1 VKADVG
7 VALLI
12 VAIVLLMII
21 PIPDFLLD
29 FFQLLNLSI
38 SLVILFSTMYITH
51 ILELASF
58 PTLLLIVTIFRLALN
73 VASTRA
79 ILLQGPKFEGKVI
92 KTFGEFVVGGNYVVG
107 IIVFLILVIIQFIV
121 ITRGS
126 ERIAEVAARFTLD
139 AMPGKQM
146 SVDADL
152 NAGLINEAEARK
164 RREEIRRE
172 ADFYGAMDGASKFVR
187 GDAIASIII
196 TIVNSIGGIII
207 GVLMHQ
213 QGIVEAAKTFLLFTV
228 GDGLVSQL
236 PALMVSTATG
246 ILVSRSA
253 TEDNLGTELVKELSG
268 EKRVIILTGVV
279 ILLLGILTP
288 LPTFTSILIGGI
300 FLVVGLI
307 IKGPEVQPEVPG
319 GVPPTGGIGG
329 ISTGVPAPSGP
340 ILSTPEEV
348 SEVLQS
354 DTVEINI
361 GYGLLP
367 LADLSQG
374 GDMLE
379 RLTMIRRQL
388 AQELGLVL
396 SPIRVRD
403 SVILKP
409 NEYAM
414 FIRGAEVARYELF
427 PNRLLAINPGFVS
440 EKIPGIEVKEPAFG
454 LQAFWIDESKKDE
467 ATHKGYTVVDPPTV
481 FATHV
486 TEVLRKY
493 APELLGNR
501 EFQLLV
507 DGVRNKFDRLV
518 DDVFNV
524 VKPTVVKRV
533 LQELLREVV
542 SIRNLPYIFELILD
556 NADKARD
563 MESLVEYVRRGLK
576 RQISGKLLSQDKQI
590 HAVAIDSDIERM
602 LTESISE
609 SDDGRYLSVN
619 PQIMREI
626 IEKISQ
632 ELEQLMRKGYMPILV
647 VSGAIRPYI
656 AKMVLRFIPG
666 VTVIAFEEVPEDIN
680 LSIEGVVRI

>member
-1 VKADVG
+1 VNTDII
-7 VALLI
+7 VALLV
-12 VAIVLLMII
+12 VAIVFLMII
-21 PIPDFLLD
+21 PIPNFLLD
-29 FFQLLNLSI
+29 FFQLLNVSL
-38 SLVILFSTMYITH
+38 SLVILFSTMYIANA
-51 ILELASF
+51 LELASF
-58 PTLLLIVTIFRLALN
+58 PTILLIITIFRLALN

-79 ILLQGPKFEGKVI
+79 ILLQGPKFGGKVI
-92 KTFGEFVVGGNYVVG
+92 QAFGNFVVGGNYVVG
-107 IIVFLILVIIQFIV
+107 IVVFLILVIIQFIV

-152 NAGLINEAEARK
+152 NAGLITEDEARH
-164 RREEIRRE
+164 RREQIRRE

-196 TIVNSIGGIII
+196 TLVNSIGGIII

-213 QGIVEAAKTFLLFTV
+213 MGFADAAKTFLLYTV
-228 GDGLVSQL
+228 GDGLVSQI

-253 TEDNLGTELVKELSG
+253 TEDNLGAELIKELSS
-268 EKRVIILTGVV
+268 EKRVIILTGSVV
-279 ILLLGILTP
+279 IFLGLFTP
-288 LPTFTSILIGGI
+288 LPTLTSLLIGGL
-300 FLVVGLI
+300 FI
-307 IKGPEVQPEVPG
+307 IAGVMIRKEKVAQPEAGPAAGVG
-319 GVPPTGGIGG
+319 GVIPT
-329 ISTGVPAPSGP
+329 APSGP

-348 SEVLQS
+348 AEVIQS

-374 GDMLE
+374 GDILE

-409 NEYAM
+409 NEYAI
-414 FIRGAEVARYELF
+414 FIRGAEVSRYELI
-427 PNRLLAINPGFVS
+427 PNRLLAINPGFVT
-440 EKIPGIEVKEPAFG
+440 EKIAGIEVKEPAFG
-454 LQAFWIDESKKDE
+454 LEAFWIDESKKNE
-467 ATHKGYTVVDPPTV
+467 AVQKGYTIVDPPTV

-493 APELLGNR
+493 APELLGNK
-501 EFQLLV
+501 EYQLLV
-507 DGVRNKFDRLV
+507 DGLRSKFDRLV
-518 DDVFNV
+518 DDVFSSA
-524 VKPTVVKRV
+524 KPTVVKKV
-533 LQELLREVV
+533 LQELLNEGI
-542 SIRNLPYIFELILD
+542 SIRNLSFIFELILD
-556 NADKARD
+556 NVEKARD
-563 MESLVEYVRRGLK
+563 IESLTEYVRRGLK
-576 RQISGKLLSQDKQI
+576 RQIATKLLAADKQI
-590 HAVAIDSDIERM
+590 HAIALDSDLERI
-602 LTESISE
+602 LTESITE
-609 SDDGRYLSVN
+609 GEQGRFLNVN

-632 ELEQLMRKGYMPILV
+632 ELEKLMRKGYPPVLI
-647 VSGAIRPYI
+647 VSSSIRPYL

-666 VTVIAFEEVPEDIN
+666 VSVISFEEVPEDIS

>member
-1 VKADVG
+1 MKSDVA

-12 VAIVLLMII
+12 VAIVFLMII
-21 PIPDFLLD
+21 PIPNFLLD
-29 FFQLLNLSI
+29 FFQLLNISI
-38 SLVILFSTMYITH
+38 SLVLLFSTMYIRNT
-51 ILELASF
+51 LELASF
-58 PTLLLIVTIFRLALN
+58 PTMLLIVTIFRLALN
-73 VASTRA
+73 VASTRS
-79 ILLQGPKFEGKVI
+79 ILLQGPKFNGKVI
-92 KTFGEFVVGGNYVVG
+92 LTFGNFVVGGNYVVG
-107 IIVFLILVIIQFIV
+107 IVVFLILVIIQFIV

-152 NAGLINEAEARK
+152 NAGLITEEEARR
-164 RREEIRRE
+164 RRENIRRE

-196 TIVNSIGGIII
+196 TIVNSLGGILI
-207 GVLMHQ
+207 GVLMHSM
-213 QGIVEAAKTFLLFTV
+213 GIADAAKAFLLYTV

-253 TEDNLGTELVKELSG
+253 TEDNLGSELIRELSG

-279 ILLLGILTP
+279 IMILGILTP
-288 LPTFTSILIGGI
+288 LPTFTSLLIGGLF
-300 FLVVGLI
+300 FLIGLL
-307 IKGPEVQPEVPG
+307 IKAEELLQPQSIGAGEG
-319 GVPPTGGIGG
+319 TQGVSGAPTM
-329 ISTGVPAPSGP
+329 PSGP

-348 SEVLQS
+348 SEVIQS

-409 NEYAM
+409 NEYAV
-414 FIRGAEVARYELF
+414 FIRSAEVARYELI

-440 EKIPGIEVKEPAFG
+440 DKIAGIEVREPAFG
-454 LQAFWIDESKKDE
+454 LQAFWIDETKKEE
-467 ATHKGYTVVDPPTV
+467 ATQKGYTVVDPPTV

-486 TEVLRKY
+486 TEILRRF

-507 DGVRNKFDRLV
+507 DGLRNKFDKLV

-524 VKPTVVKRV
+524 IKPSAVKKV
-533 LQELLREVV
+533 LQELLREGV

-563 MESLVEYVRRGLK
+563 IETLTEYVRRGLK
-576 RQISGKLLSQDKQI
+576 RQIVAKLLTSEKQI
-590 HAVAIDSDIERM
+590 HAVALDSDLEKS
-602 LTESISE
+602 LTESIAEGEEGKYISM
-609 SDDGRYLSVN
+609 N
-619 PQIMREI
+619 PQILREL
-626 IEKISQ
+626 IERISS
-632 ELEQLMRKGYMPILV
+632 ELEKVMRKGYSPTLV
-647 VSGAIRPYI
+647 VSGLIRPYLSRMI
-656 AKMVLRFIPG
+656 TRFIPG
-666 VTVIAFEEVPEDIN
+666 IVVISFEEIPEDVN
-680 LSIEGVVRI
+680 LSIEGVVRL

>member
-1 VKADVG
+1 MKADVA

-12 VAIVLLMII
+12 VAMVLLMII

-29 FFQLLNLSI
+29 FFQLLNISI

-51 ILELASF
+51 ALELASF
-58 PTLLLIVTIFRLALN
+58 PTLLLIMTIFRLALN

-79 ILLQGPKFEGKVI
+79 ILLEGPKFGGKVI
-92 KTFGEFVVGGNYVVG
+92 QTFGNFVVGGNYVVG
-107 IIVFLILVIIQFIV
+107 IVVFLILVIIQFIV

-152 NAGLINEAEARK
+152 NAGLITEEEARR

-196 TIVNSIGGIII
+196 TLVNSIGGIII
-207 GVLMHQ
+207 GVLMHRL
-213 QGIVEAAKTFLLFTV
+213 GFADAAKTFLLYTV
-228 GDGLVSQL
+228 GDGLVSQI

-246 ILVSRSA
+246 IIVSRSA
-253 TEDNLGTELVKELSG
+253 TKDNLGTELIKELSG
-268 EKRVIILTGVV
+268 EKKVIILTGVV
-279 ILLLGILTP
+279 IIFLGLFTP
-288 LPTFTSILIGGI
+288 LPTFTSLLIGGM
-300 FLVVGLI
+300 FLVVGI
-307 IKGPEVQPEVPG
+307 MIKEEVQPQVQPG
-319 GVPPTGGIGG
+319 VAGAPGVAGGPPSGVPTGP
-329 ISTGVPAPSGP
+329 V
-340 ILSTPEEV
+340 LSTAEEV
-348 SEVLQS
+348 AEVLQA

-403 SVILKP
+403 SVLLKP
-409 NEYAM
+409 NEYAVY
-414 FIRGAEVARYELF
+414 IRGAEVTRYELF
-427 PNRLLAINPGFVS
+427 PNRLLAINPGFIT
-440 EKIPGIEVKEPAFG
+440 ERIPGIEVKEPAFG
-454 LQAFWIDESKKDE
+454 LQAFWVDESKKDE
-467 ATHKGYTVVDPPTV
+467 AIQKGYTVVDPPTV

-486 TEVLRKY
+486 TEILRRY

-507 DGVRNKFDRLV
+507 DGLRNKFDRLV

-524 VKPTVVKRV
+524 VKPTVVKKV
-533 LQELLREVV
+533 LQELLRESV
-542 SIRNLPYIFELILD
+542 SIRNLPFIFELILD
-556 NADKARD
+556 NAERARD
-563 MESLVEYVRRGLK
+563 VESLVEYVRRGLK
-576 RQISGKLLSQDKQI
+576 RQIASKLLSQDKQI
-590 HAVAIDSDIERM
+590 HAVALDSELERI

-609 SDDGRYLSVN
+609 SDEGRYLSVN

-632 ELEQLMRKGYMPILV
+632 ELEQLMRKGYSPILV
-647 VSGAIRPYI
+647 VSGAIRPYL
-656 AKMVLRFIPG
+656 ARMVLRFIPG
-666 VTVIAFEEVPEDIN
+666 ITVIAFEEVPEDVN

>member
-1 VKADVG
+1 MKADVV

-12 VAIVLLMII
+12 VAIIFLMII
-21 PIPDFLLD
+21 PIPNAFLD
-29 FFQLLNLSI
+29 FFQLLNISI
-38 SLVILFSTMYITH
+38 SLVLLFSTMYITNT
-51 ILELASF
+51 LELSSF
-58 PTLLLIVTIFRLALN
+58 PTLLLVITIFRLALN

-79 ILLQGPKFEGKVI
+79 ILLQGPKFNGKVI
-92 KTFGEFVVGGNYVVG
+92 KTFGDFVVGGNYVVG
-107 IIVFLILVIIQFIV
+107 IVVFLILVIIQFIV

-152 NAGLINEAEARK
+152 NAGLITEEEARR
-164 RREEIRRE
+164 RREQIRRE

-196 TIVNSIGGIII
+196 TIVNSLGGIII

-213 QGIVEAAKTFLLFTV
+213 MGFAESAKTFLLYTV
-228 GDGLVSQL
+228 GDGLVSQI

-253 TEDNLGTELVKELSG
+253 AEDNLGNELIKELAG
-268 EKRVIILTGVV
+268 EKRVIILTGSV
-279 ILLLGILTP
+279 IIFLGLITP
-288 LPTFTSILIGGI
+288 LPTFISLLVGGLFLIS
-300 FLVVGLI
+300 GLI
-307 IKGPEVQPEVPG
+307 IRTREAGMQPAPAAESMAGVVPTG
-319 GVPPTGGIGG
+319 VGVPT
-329 ISTGVPAPSGP
+329 GP

-348 SEVLQS
+348 AEVIQS

-403 SVILKP
+403 SVVLKP
-409 NEYAM
+409 NEYAI
-414 FIRGAEVARYELF
+414 FIRGAEVARYELI

-440 EKIPGIEVKEPAFG
+440 EKIAGIEVKEPAFG
-454 LQAFWIDESKKDE
+454 LQAFWIDERKKEE
-467 ATHKGYTVVDPPTV
+467 AIQKGFTVVDPPTV

-486 TEVLRKY
+486 TEVLRRY
-493 APELLGNR
+493 APELLGNK

-507 DGVRNKFDRLV
+507 DGLRNKFDRLV
-518 DDVFNV
+518 DDVFNI
-524 VKPTVVKRV
+524 VKPSSVKKV
-533 LQELLREVV
+533 LQSLLKESV
-542 SIRNLPYIFELILD
+542 SIRNLPFIFELILD
-556 NADKARD
+556 NADKSRD
-563 MESLVEYVRRGLK
+563 IETLTEYVRRGLK
-576 RQISGKLLSQDKQI
+576 RQITSKLVGQDKQI
-590 HAVAIDSDIERM
+590 HAIALDSALEKI

-609 SDDGRYLSVN
+609 SDDGRYINVN

-626 IEKISQ
+626 IEHISM
-632 ELEQLMRKGYMPILV
+632 ELENLMKKGYMPVVV
-647 VSGAIRPYI
+647 VSGILRPYLSSLI
-656 AKMVLRFIPG
+656 SKFIPG
-666 VTVIAFEEVPEDIN
+666 VSVISFEEIPEDVN
-680 LSIEGVVRI
+680 LSIEGVVKI

>member
-1 VKADVG
+1 MKADVG
-7 VALLI
+7 VALLV

-29 FFQLLNLSI
+29 FFQLLNISI

-51 ILELASF
+51 ALELASF
-58 PTLLLIVTIFRLALN
+58 PTMLLIVTIFRLALN

-79 ILLQGPKFEGKVI
+79 ILLEGPKFGGKVI
-92 KTFGEFVVGGNYVVG
+92 QTFGNFVVGGNYVVG
-107 IIVFLILVIIQFIV
+107 IVVFLILVIIQFIV

-152 NAGLINEAEARK
+152 NAGLITEDEARR

-196 TIVNSIGGIII
+196 TLVNSIGGIII
-207 GVLMHQ
+207 GVLMHRL
-213 QGIVEAAKTFLLFTV
+213 GFADAAKTFLLYTV
-228 GDGLVSQL
+228 GDGLVSQI

-246 ILVSRSA
+246 IIVSRSA
-253 TEDNLGTELVKELSG
+253 TKDNLGTELIRELSG
-268 EKRVIILTGVV
+268 EKKVIILTGVV
-279 ILLLGILTP
+279 IILLGLFTP
-288 LPTFTSILIGGI
+288 LPTFTSLLIGGL
-300 FLVVGLI
+300 FLTVGI
-307 IKGPEVQPEVPG
+307 MIKEEARPEVQPGIAGVPG
-319 GVPPTGGIGG
+319 VGGAPPGAA
-329 ISTGVPAPSGP
+329 GVPAGP
-340 ILSTPEEV
+340 VLSTPEEV
-348 SEVLQS
+348 AEVLQS

-403 SVILKP
+403 SVLLKP
-409 NEYAM
+409 NEYAI

-427 PNRLLAINPGFVS
+427 PNRLLAINPGFVT
-440 EKIPGIEVKEPAFG
+440 ERIAGIEVKEPAFG
-454 LQAFWIDESKKDE
+454 LQAFWIDESKRDE
-467 ATHKGYTVVDPPTV
+467 AIQKGFTVVDPPTV

-486 TEVLRKY
+486 TEILRRY

-507 DGVRNKFDRLV
+507 DGLRSKFDRLV
-518 DDVFNV
+518 DEVFNV
-524 VKPTVVKRV
+524 VKPTVVKKV
-533 LQELLREVV
+533 LQELLREGV
-542 SIRNLPYIFELILD
+542 SIRNLPFIFELILD
-556 NADKARD
+556 NAERARD
-563 MESLVEYVRRGLK
+563 VESLVEYVRRGLK
-576 RQISGKLLSQDKQI
+576 RQIASKLLSQDKQI
-590 HAVAIDSDIERM
+590 HAVALDSELERM

-609 SDDGRYLSVN
+609 SDEGRYLSVN
-619 PQIMREI
+619 PQIMREV
-626 IEKISQ
+626 IERISQ
-632 ELEQLMRKGYMPILV
+632 ELEKLMRKGYSPILI
-647 VSGAIRPYI
+647 VSGTIRPYL

-666 VTVIAFEEVPEDIN
+666 VTVIAFEEVPEDVN

>member
-1 VKADVG
+1 MNTDII
-7 VALLI
+7 VALLV
-12 VAIVLLMII
+12 VAIVFLMII
-21 PIPDFLLD
+21 PIPNFLLD
-29 FFQLLNLSI
+29 FFQLLNVSL
-38 SLVILFSTMYITH
+38 SLVILFSTMYIANA
-51 ILELASF
+51 LELASF
-58 PTLLLIVTIFRLALN
+58 PTILLIITIFRLALN

-79 ILLQGPKFEGKVI
+79 ILLQGPKFGGKVI
-92 KTFGEFVVGGNYVVG
+92 QAFGNFVVGGNYVVG
-107 IIVFLILVIIQFIV
+107 IVVFLILVIIQFIV

-152 NAGLINEAEARK
+152 NAGLITEDEARH
-164 RREEIRRE
+164 RREQIRRE

-196 TIVNSIGGIII
+196 TLVNSIGGIII

-213 QGIVEAAKTFLLFTV
+213 MGFADAAKTFLLYTV
-228 GDGLVSQL
+228 GDGLVSQI

-253 TEDNLGTELVKELSG
+253 TEDNLGAELIKELSS
-268 EKRVIILTGVV
+268 EKRVIILTGSVV
-279 ILLLGILTP
+279 IFLGLFTP
-288 LPTFTSILIGGI
+288 LPTLTSLLIGGL
-300 FLVVGLI
+300 FI
-307 IKGPEVQPEVPG
+307 IAGVMIRKEKVAQPEAGPAAGVG
-319 GVPPTGGIGG
+319 GVIPT
-329 ISTGVPAPSGP
+329 APSGP

-348 SEVLQS
+348 AEVIQS

-374 GDMLE
+374 GDILE

-409 NEYAM
+409 NEYAI
-414 FIRGAEVARYELF
+414 FIRGAEVSRYELI
-427 PNRLLAINPGFVS
+427 PNRLLAINPGFVT
-440 EKIPGIEVKEPAFG
+440 EKIAGIEVKEPAFG
-454 LQAFWIDESKKDE
+454 LEAFWIDESKKNE
-467 ATHKGYTVVDPPTV
+467 AVQKGYTIVDPPTV

-493 APELLGNR
+493 APELLGNK
-501 EFQLLV
+501 EYQLLV
-507 DGVRNKFDRLV
+507 DGLRSKFDRLV
-518 DDVFNV
+518 DDVFSSA
-524 VKPTVVKRV
+524 KPTVVKKV
-533 LQELLREVV
+533 LQELLNEGI
-542 SIRNLPYIFELILD
+542 SIRNLSFIFELILD
-556 NADKARD
+556 NVEKARD
-563 MESLVEYVRRGLK
+563 IESLTEYVRRGLK
-576 RQISGKLLSQDKQI
+576 RQIATKLLAADKQI
-590 HAVAIDSDIERM
+590 HAIALDSDLERI
-602 LTESISE
+602 LTESITE
-609 SDDGRYLSVN
+609 GEQGRFLNVN

-632 ELEQLMRKGYMPILV
+632 ELEKLMRKGYPPVLI
-647 VSGAIRPYI
+647 VSSSIRPYL

-666 VTVIAFEEVPEDIN
+666 VSVISFEEVPEDIS

>member
-1 VKADVG
+1 MKADVG
-7 VALLI
+7 VALLV

-29 FFQLLNLSI
+29 FFQLLNISI

-92 KTFGEFVVGGNYVVG
+92 QTFGNFVVGGNYVVG
-107 IIVFLILVIIQFIV
+107 IVVFLILVIIQFIV

-152 NAGLINEAEARK
+152 NAGLITEDEARR

-213 QGIVEAAKTFLLFTV
+213 LGLADAAKTFLLFTV
-228 GDGLVSQL
+228 GDGLVSQI

-253 TEDNLGTELVKELSG
+253 TEENLGTELVKELSG
-268 EKRVIILTGVV
+268 EKKVIILTGVV

-288 LPTFTSILIGGI
+288 LPTFTSILIGGL
-300 FLVVGLI
+300 FLVVGI
-307 IKGPEVQPEVPG
+307 VIRGPEVQPEVSG
-319 GVPPTGGIGG
+319 GVPTGGIPGG
-329 ISTGVPAPSGP
+329 APTPTGPV
-340 ILSTPEEV
+340 LSTPEEV

-414 FIRGAEVARYELF
+414 YIRGAEVARYELF

-440 EKIPGIEVKEPAFG
+440 ERIPGIEVKEPAFG
-454 LQAFWIDESKKDE
+454 LQAFWIDESKKEE
-467 ATHKGYTVVDPPTV
+467 ASQKGFTVVDPPTV

-493 APELLGNR
+493 APELLGNK

-533 LQELLREVV
+533 LQELLREGV

-590 HAVAIDSDIERM
+590 HAIALDSDLERV

-609 SDDGRYLSVN
+609 SDEGRYLSVN

-626 IEKISQ
+626 IEKISK
-632 ELEQLMRKGYMPILV
+632 ELEQLMRKGFIPILV
-647 VSGAIRPYI
+647 VSGAIRPYL

-666 VTVIAFEEVPEDIN
+666 VTVIAFEEVPEDVN

>member
-1 VKADVG
+1 MKADVA

-12 VAIVLLMII
+12 VAIVFLMII
-21 PIPDFLLD
+21 PIPNFLLD
-29 FFQLLNLSI
+29 FFQLLNISI
-38 SLVILFSTMYITH
+38 SLVLLFSTMYITNS
-51 ILELASF
+51 LELASF
-58 PTLLLIVTIFRLALN
+58 PTLLLVITIFRLALN
-73 VASTRA
+73 VASTRS
-79 ILLQGPKFEGKVI
+79 ILLQGPEFNGKVI
-92 KTFGEFVVGGNYVVG
+92 LTFGNFVVGGNYVVG
-107 IIVFLILVIIQFIV
+107 IVVFLILVIIQFIV

-152 NAGLINEAEARK
+152 NAGLITEEEARR
-164 RREEIRRE
+164 RREQIRRE

-196 TIVNSIGGIII
+196 TIVNSLGGIII

-213 QGIVEAAKTFLLFTV
+213 MGFADAAKTFLLYTV
-228 GDGLVSQL
+228 GDGLVSQM

-253 TEDNLGTELVKELSG
+253 AEDNLGAELIKELSG
-268 EKRVIILTGVV
+268 EKRVIVLTGSV
-279 ILLLGILTP
+279 IIFLGVITP
-288 LPTFTSILIGGI
+288 LPTFTSLLIGGL
-300 FLVVGLI
+300 FLAVGLF
-307 IKGPEVQPEVPG
+307 IKGKEIEQPQAVSV
-319 GVPPTGGIGG
+319 GV
-329 ISTGVPAPSGP
+329 APSGAP
-340 ILSTPEEV
+340 TIPTGPVLSTPEEV
-348 SEVLQS
+348 SEVIQS

-403 SVILKP
+403 SVVLKP
-409 NEYAM
+409 NEYAI
-414 FIRGAEVARYELF
+414 FIRGAEVARYELI
-427 PNRLLAINPGFVS
+427 PNRLLAINPGFVT
-440 EKIPGIEVKEPAFG
+440 ERIAGIEVKEPAFG
-454 LQAFWIDESKKDE
+454 LQAFWIDEIKKEE
-467 ATHKGYTVVDPPTV
+467 ATQKGYTIVDPPTV

-486 TEVLRKY
+486 TEILRRY
-493 APELLGNR
+493 APELLGNK

-507 DGVRNKFDRLV
+507 DGLRNKFDRLV
-518 DDVFNV
+518 DDVFNI
-524 VKPTVVKRV
+524 VKPSSVKKV
-533 LQELLREVV
+533 LQELLREGI
-542 SIRNLPYIFELILD
+542 SIRNLPFIFELILD

-563 MESLVEYVRRGLK
+563 IESLTEYVRRGLK
-576 RQISGKLLSQDKQI
+576 RQIASRLIAQDKQI
-590 HAVAIDSDIERM
+590 HAIALDSELEKS

-609 SDDGRYLSVN
+609 SEEGRYISVN

-626 IEKISQ
+626 VERISS
-632 ELEQLMRKGYMPILV
+632 ELENLMRKGHIPIIV

-656 AKMVLRFIPG
+656 SKMISRFIPG
-666 VTVIAFEEVPEDIN
+666 VTVISFEEIPEDVN
-680 LSIEGVVRI
+680 LSIEGVVRL

>member
-1 VKADVG
+1 MKADIA

-12 VAIVLLMII
+12 VAIIFLMII
-21 PIPDFLLD
+21 PIPNFLLD
-29 FFQLLNLSI
+29 FFQLLNISI
-38 SLVILFSTMYITH
+38 SLVLLFSTMYITNS
-51 ILELASF
+51 LELSSF
-58 PTLLLIVTIFRLALN
+58 PTLLLVITIFRLALN
-73 VASTRA
+73 VASTRS
-79 ILLQGPKFEGKVI
+79 ILLQGPKFDGKVI
-92 KTFGEFVVGGNYVVG
+92 RTFGDFVVGGNYVVG
-107 IIVFLILVIIQFIV
+107 IVVFLILVIIQFIV

-152 NAGLINEAEARK
+152 NAGLITEDEARR
-164 RREEIRRE
+164 RREQIRRE

-196 TIVNSIGGIII
+196 TIVNSLGGIII

-213 QGIVEAAKTFLLFTV
+213 MGFADAAKTFLLYTV

-253 TEDNLGTELVKELSG
+253 AEDNLGAELIKELSG
-268 EKRVIILTGVV
+268 EKRVIVLTGSV
-279 ILLLGILTP
+279 IIFLGIITP
-288 LPTFTSILIGGI
+288 LPTFTSLLIGGL
-300 FLVVGLI
+300 FLAVGLL
-307 IKGPEVQPEVPG
+307 IKGKEIEQPQAVSAGAVPS
-319 GVPPTGGIGG
+319 GVPSAPTGP
-329 ISTGVPAPSGP
+329 V
-340 ILSTPEEV
+340 LSTPEEV
-348 SEVLQS
+348 SEVIQS

-403 SVILKP
+403 SVVLKP
-409 NEYAM
+409 NEYAI
-414 FIRGAEVARYELF
+414 FIRGAEVARYELV
-427 PNRLLAINPGFVS
+427 PNRLLAINPGFVT
-440 EKIPGIEVKEPAFG
+440 ERIAGIEVKEPAFG
-454 LQAFWIDESKKDE
+454 LQAFWIDEIKKDE
-467 ATHKGYTVVDPPTV
+467 ATQKGYTIVDPPTV

-486 TEVLRKY
+486 TEILRRY
-493 APELLGNR
+493 APELLGNK

-507 DGVRNKFDRLV
+507 DGLRNKFDRLV

-524 VKPTVVKRV
+524 IKPSSVKKV
-533 LQELLREVV
+533 LQELLREGI
-542 SIRNLPYIFELILD
+542 SIRNLPFIFELILD

-563 MESLVEYVRRGLK
+563 IESLTEFIRRGLK
-576 RQISGKLLSQDKQI
+576 RQIASKLTAQDKQI
-590 HAVAIDSDIERM
+590 HAIALDTELERS

-609 SDDGRYLSVN
+609 SDEGRYISVN

-626 IEKISQ
+626 VERISS
-632 ELEQLMRKGYMPILV
+632 ELENLMRRGYMPIIV
-647 VSGAIRPYI
+647 VSGTIRPYMSRMI
-656 AKMVLRFIPG
+656 SRFIPG
-666 VTVIAFEEVPEDIN
+666 VAVISFEEIPEDVN
-680 LSIEGVVRI
+680 LSIEGVVRL

>member
-1 VKADVG
+1 MKADIV

-12 VAIVLLMII
+12 VAIIFLMII
-21 PIPDFLLD
+21 PIPNAFLD
-29 FFQLLNLSI
+29 FFQLLNISI
-38 SLVILFSTMYITH
+38 SLVLLFSTMYITST
-51 ILELASF
+51 LELSSF
-58 PTLLLIVTIFRLALN
+58 PTLLLVITIFRLALN

-79 ILLQGPKFEGKVI
+79 ILLQGPKFNGKVI
-92 KTFGEFVVGGNYVVG
+92 KTFGDFVVGGNYVVG
-107 IIVFLILVIIQFIV
+107 IVVFLILVIIQFIV

-152 NAGLINEAEARK
+152 NAGLITEEEARK
-164 RREEIRRE
+164 RREQIRRE

-196 TIVNSIGGIII
+196 TIVNSLGGIII

-213 QGIVEAAKTFLLFTV
+213 MGFAESAKTFLLYTV
-228 GDGLVSQL
+228 GDGLVSQI
-236 PALMVSTATG
+236 PALMVSTAAG

-253 TEDNLGTELVKELSG
+253 AEDNLGNELIKELAS
-268 EKRVIILTGVV
+268 EKRVIILTGSV
-279 ILLLGILTP
+279 IIFLGLITP
-288 LPTFTSILIGGI
+288 LPTFISLLVGGLFLIS
-300 FLVVGLI
+300 GLI
-307 IKGPEVQPEVPG
+307 IRTREAGMQPVPAAESVAGVAPMG
-319 GVPPTGGIGG
+319 GVPT
-329 ISTGVPAPSGP
+329 GP

-348 SEVLQS
+348 AEVIQS

-403 SVILKP
+403 SVVLKP
-409 NEYAM
+409 NEYAI
-414 FIRGAEVARYELF
+414 FIRGAEVTRYELI

-440 EKIPGIEVKEPAFG
+440 EKIAGIEVKEPAFG
-454 LQAFWIDESKKDE
+454 LQAFWIDERKKEE
-467 ATHKGYTVVDPPTV
+467 AIQKGFTAVDPPTV

-486 TEVLRKY
+486 TEVLRRY

-507 DGVRNKFDRLV
+507 DGLRNKFDRLV
-518 DDVFNV
+518 DDVFNI
-524 VKPTVVKRV
+524 VKPSSVKKV
-533 LQELLREVV
+533 LQSLLKEGV
-542 SIRNLPYIFELILD
+542 SIRNLPFIFELILD
-556 NADKARD
+556 NADKSRD
-563 MESLVEYVRRGLK
+563 IETLTEYVRRGLK
-576 RQISGKLLSQDKQI
+576 RQITSKLVGQ
-590 HAVAIDSDIERM
+590 
-602 LTESISE
+602 
-609 SDDGRYLSVN
+609 
-619 PQIMREI
+619 
-626 IEKISQ
+626 
-632 ELEQLMRKGYMPILV
+632 
-647 VSGAIRPYI
+647 
-656 AKMVLRFIPG
+656 
-666 VTVIAFEEVPEDIN
+666 
-680 LSIEGVVRI
+680 

>member
-1 VKADVG
+1 MKADVA

-12 VAIVLLMII
+12 VAIIFLMII
-21 PIPDFLLD
+21 PIPNMLLD
-29 FFQLLNLSI
+29 FFQLLNISI
-38 SLVILFSTMYITH
+38 SLVLLFSTMYITNT
-51 ILELASF
+51 LELSSF
-58 PTLLLIVTIFRLALN
+58 PTLLLVITIFRLALN

-79 ILLQGPKFEGKVI
+79 ILLQGPKFDGKVI
-92 KTFGEFVVGGNYVVG
+92 KTFGDFVVGGNYVVG
-107 IIVFLILVIIQFIV
+107 IVVFLILVIIQFIV

-152 NAGLINEAEARK
+152 NSGLITEDEARR
-164 RREEIRRE
+164 RRERIRRE

-196 TIVNSIGGIII
+196 TIVNSLGGIII

-213 QGIVEAAKTFLLFTV
+213 LGFADAARTFLLYTV
-228 GDGLVSQL
+228 GDGLVSQI

-253 TEDNLGTELVKELSG
+253 AEDNLGNELIRELSG
-268 EKRVIILTGVV
+268 EKRVIILTGSV
-279 ILLLGILTP
+279 IIFLGIATP
-288 LPTFTSILIGGI
+288 LPTFTSLLVGGLFLIS
-300 FLVVGLI
+300 GLI
-307 IKGPEVQPEVPG
+307 IRSKEAQLQPASVQEAISGGGAGTGTVTPVGPV
-319 GVPPTGGIGG
+319 
-329 ISTGVPAPSGP
+329 
-340 ILSTPEEV
+340 LSTPEEV
-348 SEVLQS
+348 AEVIQS

-403 SVILKP
+403 SVVLKP
-409 NEYAM
+409 NEYT
-414 FIRGAEVARYELF
+414 ISVRGAEVSRYELM

-440 EKIPGIEVKEPAFG
+440 EKIAGIEVKEPAFN
-454 LQAFWIDESKKDE
+454 LYAFWIDERKKDE
-467 ATHKGYTVVDPPTV
+467 AIQKGFTVVDPPTV

-486 TEVLRKY
+486 TEVLRRY
-493 APELLGNR
+493 SPELLGNK
-501 EFQLLV
+501 EFQLLI
-507 DGVRNKFDRLV
+507 DGLRNKFDRLV

-524 VKPTVVKRV
+524 VKPSSVKKV
-533 LQELLREVV
+533 LQSLLKEGI
-542 SIRNLPYIFELILD
+542 SIRNLPFIFELILD
-556 NADKARD
+556 NADKSRD
-563 MESLVEYVRRGLK
+563 IETLTEYVRRGLK
-576 RQISGKLLSQDKQI
+576 RQITSKLLSSDKQI
-590 HAVAIDSDIERM
+590 HAIALDSTLEKL
-602 LTESISE
+602 LTESVTE
-609 SDDGRYLSVN
+609 SDEGRYININ

-626 IEKISQ
+626 IEKISI
-632 ELEQLMRKGYMPILV
+632 ELENLMKKGHMPIIV
-647 VSGAIRPYI
+647 VSGVIRPYLSAMI
-656 AKMVLRFIPG
+656 TRFIPG
-666 VTVIAFEEVPEDIN
+666 VTVISFEEIPEDAN
-680 LSIEGVVRI
+680 LSIEGVVKI

>member
-1 VKADVG
+1 MNTDII
-7 VALLI
+7 VALLVVVI
-12 VAIVLLMII
+12 VFLMII
-21 PIPDFLLD
+21 PIPNFLLD
-29 FFQLLNLSI
+29 FFQLLNVSL
-38 SLVILFSTMYITH
+38 SLVILFSTMYIANA
-51 ILELASF
+51 LELASF
-58 PTLLLIVTIFRLALN
+58 PTILLIITIFRLALN

-79 ILLQGPKFEGKVI
+79 ILLQGPKFGGKVI
-92 KTFGEFVVGGNYVVG
+92 QAFGNFVVGGNYVVG
-107 IIVFLILVIIQFIV
+107 IVVFLILVIIQFIV

-152 NAGLINEAEARK
+152 NAGLITEDEARH
-164 RREEIRRE
+164 RREQIRRE

-196 TIVNSIGGIII
+196 TLVNSIGGIII

-213 QGIVEAAKTFLLFTV
+213 MGFADAAKTFLLYTV
-228 GDGLVSQL
+228 GDGLVSQI

-253 TEDNLGTELVKELSG
+253 TEDNLGAELIKELSS
-268 EKRVIILTGVV
+268 EKRVIILTGSVV
-279 ILLLGILTP
+279 IFLGLFTP
-288 LPTFTSILIGGI
+288 LPTLTSLLIGGL
-300 FLVVGLI
+300 FI
-307 IKGPEVQPEVPG
+307 IAGVMIRKEKVAQPEAGPAAGVG
-319 GVPPTGGIGG
+319 GVIPT
-329 ISTGVPAPSGP
+329 APSGP

-348 SEVLQS
+348 AEVIQS

-374 GDMLE
+374 GDILE

-409 NEYAM
+409 NEYAI
-414 FIRGAEVARYELF
+414 FIRGAEVSRYELI
-427 PNRLLAINPGFVS
+427 PNRLLAINPGFVT
-440 EKIPGIEVKEPAFG
+440 EKIAGIEVKEPAFG
-454 LQAFWIDESKKDE
+454 LEAFWIDESKKNE
-467 ATHKGYTVVDPPTV
+467 AVQKGYTIVDPPTV

-493 APELLGNR
+493 APELLGNK
-501 EFQLLV
+501 EYQLLV
-507 DGVRNKFDRLV
+507 DGLRSKFDRLV
-518 DDVFNV
+518 DDVFSSA
-524 VKPTVVKRV
+524 KPTVVKKV
-533 LQELLREVV
+533 LQELLNEGI
-542 SIRNLPYIFELILD
+542 SIRNLSFIFELILD
-556 NADKARD
+556 NVEKARD
-563 MESLVEYVRRGLK
+563 IESLTEYVRRGLK
-576 RQISGKLLSQDKQI
+576 RQIATKLLAADKQI
-590 HAVAIDSDIERM
+590 HAIALDSDLERI
-602 LTESISE
+602 LTESITE
-609 SDDGRYLSVN
+609 GEQGRFLNVN

-632 ELEQLMRKGYMPILV
+632 ELEKLMRKGYPPVLI
-647 VSGAIRPYI
+647 VSSSIRPYL

-666 VTVIAFEEVPEDIN
+666 VSVISFEEVPEDIS

>member
-1 VKADVG
+1 MKADVA

-29 FFQLLNLSI
+29 FFQLLNISI

-51 ILELASF
+51 ALELASF

-79 ILLQGPKFEGKVI
+79 ILLEGPKFGGKVI
-92 KTFGEFVVGGNYVVG
+92 QTFGNFVVGGNYVVG
-107 IIVFLILVIIQFIV
+107 IVVFLILVIIQFIV

-152 NAGLINEAEARK
+152 NAGLITEEEARR

-196 TIVNSIGGIII
+196 TLVNSIGGIII
-207 GVLMHQ
+207 GVLMHRL
-213 QGIVEAAKTFLLFTV
+213 GFGEAARTFLLYTV
-228 GDGLVSQL
+228 GDGLVSQI

-246 ILVSRSA
+246 IIVSRSA
-253 TEDNLGTELVKELSG
+253 TKDNLGAELIKELSG
-268 EKRVIILTGVV
+268 EKKVIVLTGVV
-279 ILLLGILTP
+279 IILLGLFTP
-288 LPTFTSILIGGI
+288 LPTFTSLLIGGM
-300 FLVVGLI
+300 FLVVGI
-307 IKGPEVQPEVPG
+307 MIREEVQTQVQPG
-319 GVPPTGGIGG
+319 VAGAPGVAGGPPSGVPTGP
-329 ISTGVPAPSGP
+329 V
-340 ILSTPEEV
+340 LSTPEEV
-348 SEVLQS
+348 AEVLQA

-403 SVILKP
+403 SVLLKP
-409 NEYAM
+409 NEYAIY
-414 FIRGAEVARYELF
+414 IRGAEVARYELF
-427 PNRLLAINPGFVS
+427 PNRLLAINPGFIT
-440 EKIPGIEVKEPAFG
+440 ERIPGIEVKEPAFG

-467 ATHKGYTVVDPPTV
+467 AIQKGYTVVDPPTV

-486 TEVLRKY
+486 TEILRRY
-493 APELLGNR
+493 APELLGNK

-507 DGVRNKFDRLV
+507 DGLRNKFDRLV

-524 VKPTVVKRV
+524 VKPTVVKKV
-533 LQELLREVV
+533 LQELLREGV
-542 SIRNLPYIFELILD
+542 SIRNLPFIFELILD
-556 NADKARD
+556 NTERARD
-563 MESLVEYVRRGLK
+563 VESLVEYVRRGLK
-576 RQISGKLLSQDKQI
+576 RQIASKLVSQDKQI
-590 HAVAIDSDIERM
+590 HAVALDSELERI

-609 SDDGRYLSVN
+609 SDEGRYLSVN

-632 ELEQLMRKGYMPILV
+632 ELEQLMRKGYSPILV
-647 VSGAIRPYI
+647 VSGAIRPYL
-656 AKMVLRFIPG
+656 ARMVLRFIPG
-666 VTVIAFEEVPEDIN
+666 ITVIAFEEVPEDVN

>member
-1 VKADVG
+1 MKADVA

-29 FFQLLNLSI
+29 FFQLLNISI

-51 ILELASF
+51 ALELASF

-79 ILLQGPKFEGKVI
+79 ILLEGPKFQGKVI
-92 KTFGEFVVGGNYVVG
+92 QTFGNFVVGGNYVVG
-107 IIVFLILVIIQFIV
+107 IVVFLILVIIQFIV

-152 NAGLINEAEARK
+152 NAGLITEEEARR

-196 TIVNSIGGIII
+196 TLVNSIGGIII
-207 GVLMHQ
+207 GVLMHRL
-213 QGIVEAAKTFLLFTV
+213 GFGEAARTFLLYTV
-228 GDGLVSQL
+228 GDGLVSQI

-246 ILVSRSA
+246 IIVSRSA
-253 TEDNLGTELVKELSG
+253 TKDNLGAELIKELSG
-268 EKRVIILTGVV
+268 EKKVIVLTGVV
-279 ILLLGILTP
+279 IILLGLFTP
-288 LPTFTSILIGGI
+288 LPTFTSLLIGGM
-300 FLVVGLI
+300 FLVVGI
-307 IKGPEVQPEVPG
+307 MIREEVQPQVQPG
-319 GVPPTGGIGG
+319 VAGAPGVAGGPPSGVPTGP
-329 ISTGVPAPSGP
+329 V
-340 ILSTPEEV
+340 LSTPEEV
-348 SEVLQS
+348 AEVLQA

-403 SVILKP
+403 SVLLKP
-409 NEYAM
+409 NEYAIY
-414 FIRGAEVARYELF
+414 IRGAEVARYELF
-427 PNRLLAINPGFVS
+427 PNRLLAINPGFIT
-440 EKIPGIEVKEPAFG
+440 ERIPGIEVKEPAFG

-467 ATHKGYTVVDPPTV
+467 AIQKGYTVVDPPTV

-486 TEVLRKY
+486 TEILRRY
-493 APELLGNR
+493 APELLGNK

-507 DGVRNKFDRLV
+507 DGLRNKFDRLV

-524 VKPTVVKRV
+524 VKPTVVKKV
-533 LQELLREVV
+533 LQELLREGV
-542 SIRNLPYIFELILD
+542 SIRNLPFIFELILD
-556 NADKARD
+556 NTERARD
-563 MESLVEYVRRGLK
+563 VESLVEYVRRGLK
-576 RQISGKLLSQDKQI
+576 RQIASKLVSQDKQI
-590 HAVAIDSDIERM
+590 HAVALDSELERI

-609 SDDGRYLSVN
+609 SDEGRYLSVN

-632 ELEQLMRKGYMPILV
+632 ELEQLMRKGYSPILV
-647 VSGAIRPYI
+647 VSGAIRPYL
-656 AKMVLRFIPG
+656 ARMVLRFIPG
-666 VTVIAFEEVPEDIN
+666 ITVIAFEEVPEDVN

>member
-1 VKADVG
+1 MNTDII
-7 VALLI
+7 VALLV
-12 VAIVLLMII
+12 VAIIFLMII
-21 PIPDFLLD
+21 PIPNFLLD
-29 FFQLLNLSI
+29 FFQLLNI
-38 SLVILFSTMYITH
+38 SLSLILLFSTMYITTA
-51 ILELASF
+51 LELASF
-58 PTLLLIVTIFRLALN
+58 PTILLIITIFRLSLN

-79 ILLQGPKFEGKVI
+79 ILLQGPNFGGKVI
-92 KTFGEFVVGGNYVVG
+92 QAFGNFVVGGNYVVG
-107 IIVFLILVIIQFIV
+107 IVIFIILVIIQFIV

-126 ERIAEVAARFTLD
+126 ERISEVAARFTLD

-152 NAGLINEAEARK
+152 NAGLINESEARYK
-164 RREEIRRE
+164 RDQIRRE

-196 TIVNSIGGIII
+196 TLVNSIGGILI

-213 QGIVEAAKTFLLFTV
+213 MGFADAAATFLLYTV
-228 GDGLVSQL
+228 GDGLVSQI

-253 TEDNLGTELVKELSG
+253 TEENLGAELIKELSS
-268 EKRVIILTGVV
+268 EKRVIILTGSV
-279 ILLLGILTP
+279 IVFLGLFTP
-288 LPTFTSILIGGI
+288 LPTFTSLLIGG
-300 FLVVGLI
+300 FLI
-307 IKGPEVQPEVPG
+307 IAGVMIRRQEAVQPEG
-319 GVPPTGGIGG
+319 GPAAATMGAPTP
-329 ISTGVPAPSGP
+329 SAPSGP

-348 SEVLQS
+348 AEVIQS

-374 GDMLE
+374 GDILE

-409 NEYAM
+409 NEYAI
-414 FIRGAEVARYELF
+414 FIRGAEVSRYELI
-427 PNRLLAINPGFVS
+427 PNRLLAINPGFVT
-440 EKIPGIEVKEPAFG
+440 EKIAGIEVKEPAFG
-454 LQAFWIDESKKDE
+454 LEAFWIDESKKNE
-467 ATHKGYTVVDPPTV
+467 ATQKGYTIVDPPTV

-493 APELLGNR
+493 AAELLGNR

-507 DGVRNKFDRLV
+507 DGLRNKFDKLV
-518 DDVFNV
+518 DDVFNS
-524 VKPTVVKRV
+524 VKPTAVKKV
-533 LQELLREVV
+533 LQELLSEGI
-542 SIRNLPYIFELILD
+542 SIRNLSFIFELILD
-556 NADKARD
+556 NSERARD
-563 MESLVEYVRRGLK
+563 IESLTEYVRRGLK
-576 RQISGKLLSQDKQI
+576 RQIATRLLSQDKQI
-590 HAVAIDSDIERM
+590 HAIALDSDLERI
-602 LTESISE
+602 LTESITQG
-609 SDDGRYLSVN
+609 DQGTFLNVN
-619 PQIMREI
+619 PQIMREV

-632 ELEQLMRKGYMPILV
+632 ELEKIMRKGYSPVLV
-647 VSGAIRPYI
+647 VSSSIRPYL
-656 AKMVLRFIPG
+656 AKMILRFIQG
-666 VTVIAFEEVPEDIN
+666 ISVLSFEEIPEDIN

>member
-1 VKADVG
+1 MKADIA

-12 VAIVLLMII
+12 VSIIFLMII
-21 PIPDFLLD
+21 PIPNFLLD
-29 FFQLLNLSI
+29 FFQLLNISI
-38 SLVILFSTMYITH
+38 SLVLLFSTMYIKNT
-51 ILELASF
+51 LELASF
-58 PTLLLIVTIFRLALN
+58 PTLLLIITIFRLALN

-79 ILLQGPKFEGKVI
+79 ILLQGPKFGGKVI
-92 KTFGEFVVGGNYVVG
+92 LTFGNFVVGGNYVVG
-107 IIVFLILVIIQFIV
+107 IVVFLILVIIQFIV

-152 NAGLINEAEARK
+152 NAGLITEEEARR
-164 RREEIRRE
+164 RREQIRRE

-196 TIVNSIGGIII
+196 TIVNSLGGIII
-207 GVLMHQ
+207 GILMHKM
-213 QGIVEAAKTFLLFTV
+213 GIGDAAQKFLLYTV

-246 ILVSRSA
+246 IIVSRSA
-253 TEDNLGTELVKELSG
+253 AEDNLGMELIKELAG
-268 EKRVIILTGVV
+268 EKKVIILTGSVIMFLGVV
-279 ILLLGILTP
+279 TP
-288 LPTFTSILIGGI
+288 LPTLTSLLIGGL
-300 FLVVGLI
+300 FLAVGLLI
-307 IKGPEVQPEVPG
+307 RGKELEQPQIVGAGTAPGMVQG
-319 GVPPTGGIGG
+319 
-329 ISTGVPAPSGP
+329 PAPSVPAGP

-348 SEVLQS
+348 SEVIQS

-409 NEYAM
+409 NEYAI
-414 FIRGAEVARYELF
+414 FIRGAEVSRYELV
-427 PNRLLAINPGFVS
+427 PNRLLAINPGFVT
-440 EKIPGIEVKEPAFG
+440 ERIAGIEVKEPAFG

-467 ATHKGYTVVDPPTV
+467 AIQKGFTVVDAPTV

-486 TEVLRKY
+486 TEILRKY

-507 DGVRNKFDRLV
+507 DGLRNKFDKLV

-524 VKPTVVKRV
+524 IKPSAVKRV
-533 LQELLREVV
+533 LQELLREGV

-563 MESLVEYVRRGLK
+563 VETLVEYVRRGLK
-576 RQISGKLLSQDKQI
+576 RQIASKLIAMDKQI
-590 HAVAIDSDIERM
+590 HAIALDSELEQT

-609 SDDGRYLSVN
+609 SEEGKYISIN
-619 PQIMREI
+619 PQIMREL
-626 IEKISQ
+626 IEKISM
-632 ELEQLMRKGYMPILV
+632 ELEGLMRKGYIPILV
-647 VSGAIRPYI
+647 VSGTIRPYI
-656 AKMVLRFIPG
+656 SRMVGRFIPG
-666 VTVIAFEEVPEDIN
+666 VTIISFEEIPEDIN
-680 LSIEGVVRI
+680 LSIEGVVRL

>member
-1 VKADVG
+1 MKADVA

-29 FFQLLNLSI
+29 FFQLLNISI

-51 ILELASF
+51 ALELASF

-79 ILLQGPKFEGKVI
+79 ILLEGPKFQGKVI
-92 KTFGEFVVGGNYVVG
+92 QTFGNFVVGGNYVVG
-107 IIVFLILVIIQFIV
+107 IVVFLILVIIQFIV

-152 NAGLINEAEARK
+152 NAGLITEEEARR

-196 TIVNSIGGIII
+196 TLVNSIGGIII
-207 GVLMHQ
+207 GVLMHRL
-213 QGIVEAAKTFLLFTV
+213 GFGEAARTFLLYTV
-228 GDGLVSQL
+228 GDGLVSQI

-246 ILVSRSA
+246 IIVSRSA
-253 TEDNLGTELVKELSG
+253 TKDNLGAELIKELSG
-268 EKRVIILTGVV
+268 EKKVIVLTGVV
-279 ILLLGILTP
+279 IILLGLFTP
-288 LPTFTSILIGGI
+288 LPTFTSLLIGGM
-300 FLVVGLI
+300 FLVVGI
-307 IKGPEVQPEVPG
+307 MIREEVQPQVQPG
-319 GVPPTGGIGG
+319 VAGAPGVAGGPPSGVPTGP
-329 ISTGVPAPSGP
+329 V
-340 ILSTPEEV
+340 LSTPEEV
-348 SEVLQS
+348 AEVLQA

-403 SVILKP
+403 SVLLKP
-409 NEYAM
+409 NEYAIY
-414 FIRGAEVARYELF
+414 IRGAEVARYELF
-427 PNRLLAINPGFVS
+427 PNRLLAINPGFIT
-440 EKIPGIEVKEPAFG
+440 ERIPGIEVKEPAFG
-454 LQAFWIDESKKDE
+454 LQAFWIDESKKEE
-467 ATHKGYTVVDPPTV
+467 AIQKGYTVVDPPTV

-486 TEVLRKY
+486 TEILRKY

-507 DGVRNKFDRLV
+507 DGLRNKFDRLV

-524 VKPTVVKRV
+524 VKPTVVKKV
-533 LQELLREVV
+533 LQELLREGV
-542 SIRNLPYIFELILD
+542 SIRNLPFIFELILD
-556 NADKARD
+556 NAEKARD
-563 MESLVEYVRRGLK
+563 VESLVEYVRRGLK
-576 RQISGKLLSQDKQI
+576 RQIASKLMSQDKQI
-590 HAVAIDSDIERM
+590 HAVALDSELERI

-609 SDDGRYLSVN
+609 SDEGRYLSVN

-632 ELEQLMRKGYMPILV
+632 ELEQLMRKGYPPILV
-647 VSGAIRPYI
+647 VSGAIRPYL
-656 AKMVLRFIPG
+656 ARMVLRFIPG
-666 VTVIAFEEVPEDIN
+666 ITVIAFEEVPEDVN

>member
-1 VKADVG
+1 MNFDVV
-7 VALLI
+7 VALLV

-21 PIPDFLLD
+21 PISDFMLD
-29 FFQLLNLSI
+29 FFQLLNISI

-79 ILLQGPKFEGKVI
+79 ILLEGPKFGGKVI
-92 KTFGEFVVGGNYVVG
+92 QTFGNFVVGGNYVVG
-107 IIVFLILVIIQFIV
+107 IVVFLILVIIQFIV

-152 NAGLINEAEARK
+152 NAGLITEEEARR

-196 TIVNSIGGIII
+196 TIVNSLGGIII

-213 QGIVEAAKTFLLFTV
+213 LGFADAAKTFLLFTV
-228 GDGLVSQL
+228 GDGLVSQI

-246 ILVSRSA
+246 IIVSRSA
-253 TEDNLGTELVKELSG
+253 TKDNLGTELIKELSG
-268 EKRVIILTGVV
+268 EKRVIILTGFVL
-279 ILLLGILTP
+279 IFLGVFTP
-288 LPTFTSILIGGI
+288 LPTFTSLIIGGF
-300 FLVVGLI
+300 FLIVGFMIRRQELLQ
-307 IKGPEVQPEVPG
+307 PQVQPIGPTPPG
-319 GVPPTGGIGG
+319 PGM
-329 ISTGVPAPSGP
+329 PAPSGP

-409 NEYAM
+409 NEYAV
-414 FIRGAEVARYELF
+414 FIRGAEIDRYELI

-440 EKIPGIEVKEPAFG
+440 EKIAGIEVKEPAFG
-454 LQAFWIDESKKDE
+454 LQAFWIDESKKEE
-467 ATHKGYTVVDPPTV
+467 AIQKGYTVVDPPTV
-481 FATHV
+481 FATHI
-486 TEVLRKY
+486 TELLRKH

-524 VKPTVVKRV
+524 VKPTVVKKV
-533 LQELLREVV
+533 LQELLAEGV

-563 MESLVEYVRRGLK
+563 VEMLVEYVRRGLK
-576 RQISGKLLSQDKQI
+576 RQITIKLLAQDKQI
-590 HAVAIDSDIERM
+590 HGIALDSELERL

-609 SDDGRYLSVN
+609 SEEGRYLSVN

-632 ELEQLMRKGYMPILV
+632 ELEQLMRKGFAPVLV
-647 VSGAIRPYI
+647 VSGTIRPYI
-656 AKMVLRFIPG
+656 AKMVIRFIPG
-666 VTVIAFEEVPEDIN
+666 VTVIAFEEIPEDMN
-680 LSIEGVVRI
+680 LSIEGVVKI

>member
-1 VKADVG
+1 MKADIA

-12 VAIVLLMII
+12 VSIIFLMII
-21 PIPDFLLD
+21 PIPNFLLD
-29 FFQLLNLSI
+29 FFQLLNISM
-38 SLVILFSTMYITH
+38 SLVLLFSTMYIKNT
-51 ILELASF
+51 LELASF
-58 PTLLLIVTIFRLALN
+58 PTLLLIITIFRLALN
-73 VASTRA
+73 VASTRS
-79 ILLQGPKFEGKVI
+79 ILLQGPKFSGKVI
-92 KTFGEFVVGGNYVVG
+92 LTFGNFVVGGNYVVG
-107 IIVFLILVIIQFIV
+107 IVVFLILVIIQFIV

-152 NAGLINEAEARK
+152 NAGLITEEEARR
-164 RREEIRRE
+164 RREQIRRE

-196 TIVNSIGGIII
+196 TIVNSLGGIII
-207 GVLMHQ
+207 GILLHKM
-213 QGIVEAAKTFLLFTV
+213 GIGEAAQKFLLYTV

-246 ILVSRSA
+246 IIVSRSA
-253 TEDNLGTELVKELSG
+253 AEDNLGMELIKELAG
-268 EKRVIILTGVV
+268 EKKVIILTGSV
-279 ILLLGILTP
+279 IMFLGIVTP
-288 LPTFTSILIGGI
+288 LPTLTSLLIGGL
-300 FLVVGLI
+300 FLVVGLLI
-307 IKGPEVQPEVPG
+307 REKEMEQPQVVGAGAAPG
-319 GVPPTGGIGG
+319 MAPGTIP
-329 ISTGVPAPSGP
+329 SAPAGP

-409 NEYAM
+409 NEYAI
-414 FIRGAEVARYELF
+414 FIRGAEVSRYELV
-427 PNRLLAINPGFVS
+427 PNRLLAINPGFVA
-440 EKIPGIEVKEPAFG
+440 ERIAGIEVKEPAFG

-467 ATHKGYTVVDPPTV
+467 ATQKGFTVVDAPTV

-501 EFQLLV
+501 EFQLLI
-507 DGVRNKFDRLV
+507 DGLKNKFDKLV

-524 VKPTVVKRV
+524 IKSSAVKRV
-533 LQELLREVV
+533 LQELLREGV

-563 MESLVEYVRRGLK
+563 VETLVEYVRRGLK
-576 RQISGKLLSQDKQI
+576 RQITSKLLATDKQV
-590 HAVAIDSDIERM
+590 HAIALDSELEQT

-609 SDDGRYLSVN
+609 SEEGKFISIN

-626 IEKISQ
+626 IEKISM
-632 ELEQLMRKGYMPILV
+632 ELEGLMRKGYIPILV
-647 VSGAIRPYI
+647 VSGTIRPYI
-656 AKMVLRFIPG
+656 SRMVSRFIPG
-666 VTVIAFEEVPEDIN
+666 VTIISFEEIPEDIN
-680 LSIEGVVRI
+680 LSIEGVVRL

>member
-1 VKADVG
+1 MKADVA
-7 VALLI
+7 VALLV

-29 FFQLLNLSI
+29 FFQLFNISI

-51 ILELASF
+51 ALELASF
-58 PTLLLIVTIFRLALN
+58 PTILLIVTIFRLALN

-79 ILLQGPKFEGKVI
+79 ILLEGPKFHGRVI
-92 KTFGEFVVGGNYVVG
+92 QTFGNFVVGGNYVVG
-107 IIVFLILVIIQFIV
+107 IVVFLILVIIQFIV

-152 NAGLINEAEARK
+152 NAGLITEEEARR

-196 TIVNSIGGIII
+196 TLVNSIGGIII
-207 GVLMHQ
+207 GILMHRL
-213 QGIVEAAKTFLLFTV
+213 GFADAAKTFLLYTV
-228 GDGLVSQL
+228 GDGLVSQI

-246 ILVSRSA
+246 IIVSRSA
-253 TEDNLGTELVKELSG
+253 TKDNLGTELLKELSG
-268 EKRVIILTGVV
+268 EKKVIILTGVV
-279 ILLLGILTP
+279 IILLGLFTP
-288 LPTFTSILIGGI
+288 LPTFTSLLIGGM
-300 FLVVGLI
+300 FLVAGIMIKEEAQPQIEPGVAGAPGVVG
-307 IKGPEVQPEVPG
+307 G
-319 GVPPTGGIGG
+319 PPTG
-329 ISTGVPAPSGP
+329 APVGP
-340 ILSTPEEV
+340 VLSTPEEV
-348 SEVLQS
+348 AEVLQA
-354 DTVEINI
+354 DTVEVNI

-403 SVILKP
+403 SVLLKP
-409 NEYAM
+409 NEYAIY
-414 FIRGAEVARYELF
+414 IRGAEVARYELF
-427 PNRLLAINPGFVS
+427 PNRLLAINPGFIT
-440 EKIPGIEVKEPAFG
+440 ERIPGIEVKEPAFG

-467 ATHKGYTVVDPPTV
+467 AIQKGYTVVDPPTV

-486 TEVLRKY
+486 TEILRRY
-493 APELLGNR
+493 APELLGNK

-507 DGVRNKFDRLV
+507 DGLRNKFDRLV

-524 VKPTVVKRV
+524 VKPTVVKKV
-533 LQELLREVV
+533 LQELLREGV
-542 SIRNLPYIFELILD
+542 SIRNLPFIFELILD
-556 NADKARD
+556 NAERARD
-563 MESLVEYVRRGLK
+563 VESLVEYVRRGLK
-576 RQISGKLLSQDKQI
+576 RQIASKLVSQDKQI
-590 HAVAIDSDIERM
+590 HAVALDSELERI

-609 SDDGRYLSVN
+609 SDEGRYLSVN

-632 ELEQLMRKGYMPILV
+632 ELEQLMRKGYSPILV
-647 VSGAIRPYI
+647 VSGAIRPYL
-656 AKMVLRFIPG
+656 ARMVLRFIPG
-666 VTVIAFEEVPEDIN
+666 ITVIAFEEVPEDVN

>member
-1 VKADVG
+1 MNTDII
-7 VALLI
+7 VALLV
-12 VAIVLLMII
+12 VAIVFLMII
-21 PIPDFLLD
+21 PIPNFLLD
-29 FFQLLNLSI
+29 FFQLLNISL
-38 SLVILFSTMYITH
+38 SLVILFSTMYIANA
-51 ILELASF
+51 LELASF
-58 PTLLLIVTIFRLALN
+58 PTILLIITIFRLALN

-79 ILLQGPKFEGKVI
+79 VLLQGPKFGGKVI
-92 KTFGEFVVGGNYVVG
+92 QAFGNFVVGGNYVVG
-107 IIVFLILVIIQFIV
+107 IVVFLILVIIQFIV

-152 NAGLINEAEARK
+152 NAGLITEDEARH
-164 RREEIRRE
+164 RREQIRRE

-196 TIVNSIGGIII
+196 TLVNSIGGIII

-213 QGIVEAAKTFLLFTV
+213 MGFADAAKTFLLYTV
-228 GDGLVSQL
+228 GDGLVSQI

-253 TEDNLGTELVKELSG
+253 TEDNLGAELIKELSS
-268 EKRVIILTGVV
+268 EKRVIILTGSVV
-279 ILLLGILTP
+279 IFLGLFTP
-288 LPTFTSILIGGI
+288 LPTLTSLLIGGL
-300 FLVVGLI
+300 FI
-307 IKGPEVQPEVPG
+307 IAGVMIRKEKVAQPEAGPAAGVG
-319 GVPPTGGIGG
+319 GVIPT
-329 ISTGVPAPSGP
+329 APSGP

-348 SEVLQS
+348 AEVIQS

-374 GDMLE
+374 GDILE

-409 NEYAM
+409 NEYAI
-414 FIRGAEVARYELF
+414 FIRGAEVSRYELI
-427 PNRLLAINPGFVS
+427 PNRLLAINPGFVT
-440 EKIPGIEVKEPAFG
+440 EKIAGIEVKEPAFG
-454 LQAFWIDESKKDE
+454 LEAFWIDESKKNE
-467 ATHKGYTVVDPPTV
+467 AVQKGYTIVDPPTV

-493 APELLGNR
+493 APELLGNK
-501 EFQLLV
+501 EYQLLV
-507 DGVRNKFDRLV
+507 DGLRSKFDRLV
-518 DDVFNV
+518 DDVFSS
-524 VKPTVVKRV
+524 VKPTVVKKV
-533 LQELLREVV
+533 LQELLNEGI
-542 SIRNLPYIFELILD
+542 SIRNLSFIFELILD
-556 NADKARD
+556 NVEKARD
-563 MESLVEYVRRGLK
+563 IENLTEYVRRGLK
-576 RQISGKLLSQDKQI
+576 RQIATKLLAADKQI
-590 HAVAIDSDIERM
+590 HAIALDSDLERI
-602 LTESISE
+602 LTESITE
-609 SDDGRYLSVN
+609 GEQGRFLNVN

-632 ELEQLMRKGYMPILV
+632 ELEKLMRKGYPPVLI
-647 VSGAIRPYI
+647 VSSSIRPYL

-666 VTVIAFEEVPEDIN
+666 VSVISFEEVPEDIS

>member
-1 VKADVG
+1 
-7 VALLI
+7 
-12 VAIVLLMII
+12 MII

-29 FFQLLNLSI
+29 FFQLLNISI

-51 ILELASF
+51 ALELASF

-79 ILLQGPKFEGKVI
+79 ILLEGPKFQGKVI
-92 KTFGEFVVGGNYVVG
+92 QTFGNFVVGGNYVVG
-107 IIVFLILVIIQFIV
+107 IVVFLILVIIQFIV

-152 NAGLINEAEARK
+152 NAGLITEEEARR

-196 TIVNSIGGIII
+196 TLVNSIGGIII
-207 GVLMHQ
+207 GVLMHRL
-213 QGIVEAAKTFLLFTV
+213 GFGEAARTFLLYTV
-228 GDGLVSQL
+228 GDGLVSQI

-246 ILVSRSA
+246 IIVSRSA
-253 TEDNLGTELVKELSG
+253 TKDNLGAELIKELSG
-268 EKRVIILTGVV
+268 EKKVIVLTGVV
-279 ILLLGILTP
+279 IILLGLFTP
-288 LPTFTSILIGGI
+288 LPTFTSLLIGGM
-300 FLVVGLI
+300 FLVVGI
-307 IKGPEVQPEVPG
+307 MIREEVQPQVQPG
-319 GVPPTGGIGG
+319 VAGAPGVAGGPPSGVPTGP
-329 ISTGVPAPSGP
+329 V
-340 ILSTPEEV
+340 LSTPEEV
-348 SEVLQS
+348 AEVLQA

-403 SVILKP
+403 SVLLKP
-409 NEYAM
+409 NEYAIY
-414 FIRGAEVARYELF
+414 IRGAEVARYELF
-427 PNRLLAINPGFVS
+427 PNRLLAINPGFIT
-440 EKIPGIEVKEPAFG
+440 ERIPGIEVKEPAFG

-467 ATHKGYTVVDPPTV
+467 AIQKGYTVVDPPTV

-486 TEVLRKY
+486 TEILRRY
-493 APELLGNR
+493 APELLGNK

-507 DGVRNKFDRLV
+507 DGLRNKFDRLV

-524 VKPTVVKRV
+524 VKPTVVKKV
-533 LQELLREVV
+533 LQELLREGV
-542 SIRNLPYIFELILD
+542 SIRNLPFIFELILD
-556 NADKARD
+556 NTERARD
-563 MESLVEYVRRGLK
+563 VESLVEYVRRGLK
-576 RQISGKLLSQDKQI
+576 RQIASKLVSQDKQI
-590 HAVAIDSDIERM
+590 HAVALDSELERI

-609 SDDGRYLSVN
+609 SDEGRYLSVN

-632 ELEQLMRKGYMPILV
+632 ELEQLMRKGYSPILV
-647 VSGAIRPYI
+647 VSGAIRPYL
-656 AKMVLRFIPG
+656 ARMVLRFIPG
-666 VTVIAFEEVPEDIN
+666 ITVIAFEEVPEDVN

>member
-1 VKADVG
+1 VNTDII
-7 VALLI
+7 VALLV
-12 VAIVLLMII
+12 VAIVFLMII
-21 PIPDFLLD
+21 PIPNFLLD
-29 FFQLLNLSI
+29 FFQLLNVSL
-38 SLVILFSTMYITH
+38 SLVILFSTMYIANA
-51 ILELASF
+51 LELASF
-58 PTLLLIVTIFRLALN
+58 PTILLIITIFRLALN

-79 ILLQGPKFEGKVI
+79 ILLQGPKFGGKVI
-92 KTFGEFVVGGNYVVG
+92 QAFGNFVVGGNYVVG
-107 IIVFLILVIIQFIV
+107 IVVFLILVIIQFIV

-152 NAGLINEAEARK
+152 NAGLITEDEARH
-164 RREEIRRE
+164 RREQIRRE

-196 TIVNSIGGIII
+196 TLVNSIGGIII

-213 QGIVEAAKTFLLFTV
+213 MGFADAAKTFLLYTV
-228 GDGLVSQL
+228 GDGLVSQI

-253 TEDNLGTELVKELSG
+253 TEDNLGAELIKELSS
-268 EKRVIILTGVV
+268 EKRVIILTGSVV
-279 ILLLGILTP
+279 IFLGLFTP
-288 LPTFTSILIGGI
+288 LPTLTSLLIGGL
-300 FLVVGLI
+300 FI
-307 IKGPEVQPEVPG
+307 IAGVMIRKEKVAQPEAGPAAGVG
-319 GVPPTGGIGG
+319 GVIPT
-329 ISTGVPAPSGP
+329 APSGP

-348 SEVLQS
+348 AEVIQS

-374 GDMLE
+374 GDILE

-409 NEYAM
+409 NEYAI
-414 FIRGAEVARYELF
+414 FIRGAEVSRYELI
-427 PNRLLAINPGFVS
+427 PNRLLAINPGFVT
-440 EKIPGIEVKEPAFG
+440 EKIAGIEVKEPAFG
-454 LQAFWIDESKKDE
+454 LEAFWIDESKKNE
-467 ATHKGYTVVDPPTV
+467 AVQKGYTIVDPPTV

-493 APELLGNR
+493 APELLGNQ
-501 EFQLLV
+501 EYQLLV
-507 DGVRNKFDRLV
+507 DGLRSKFDRLV
-518 DDVFNV
+518 DDVFSSA
-524 VKPTVVKRV
+524 KPTVVKKV
-533 LQELLREVV
+533 LQELLNEGI
-542 SIRNLPYIFELILD
+542 SIRNLSFIFELILD
-556 NADKARD
+556 NVEKARD
-563 MESLVEYVRRGLK
+563 IESLTEYVRRGLK
-576 RQISGKLLSQDKQI
+576 RQIATKLLAADKQI
-590 HAVAIDSDIERM
+590 HAIALDSDLERI
-602 LTESISE
+602 LTESITE
-609 SDDGRYLSVN
+609 GEQGRFLNVN

-632 ELEQLMRKGYMPILV
+632 ELEKLMRKGYPPVLI
-647 VSGAIRPYI
+647 VSSSIRPYL

-666 VTVIAFEEVPEDIN
+666 VSVISFEEVPEDIS

>member
-1 VKADVG
+1 MNTDII
-7 VALLI
+7 VALLV
-12 VAIVLLMII
+12 VAIVFLMII
-21 PIPDFLLD
+21 PIPNFLLD
-29 FFQLLNLSI
+29 FFQLLNVSL
-38 SLVILFSTMYITH
+38 SLVILFSTMYIANA
-51 ILELASF
+51 LELASF
-58 PTLLLIVTIFRLALN
+58 PTILLIITIFRLALN

-79 ILLQGPKFEGKVI
+79 ILLQGPKFGGKVI
-92 KTFGEFVVGGNYVVG
+92 QAFGNFVVGGNYVVG
-107 IIVFLILVIIQFIV
+107 IVVFLILVIIQFIV

-152 NAGLINEAEARK
+152 NAGLITEDEARH
-164 RREEIRRE
+164 RREQIRRE

-196 TIVNSIGGIII
+196 TLVNSIGGIII

-213 QGIVEAAKTFLLFTV
+213 MGFADAAKTFLLYTV
-228 GDGLVSQL
+228 GDGLVSQI

-253 TEDNLGTELVKELSG
+253 TEDNLGAELIKELSS
-268 EKRVIILTGVV
+268 EKRVIILTGSVV
-279 ILLLGILTP
+279 IFLGLFTP
-288 LPTFTSILIGGI
+288 LPTLTSLLIGGL
-300 FLVVGLI
+300 FI
-307 IKGPEVQPEVPG
+307 IAGVMIRKEKVAQPEAGPAAGVG
-319 GVPPTGGIGG
+319 GVIPT
-329 ISTGVPAPSGP
+329 APSGP

-348 SEVLQS
+348 AEVIQS

-374 GDMLE
+374 GDILE

-409 NEYAM
+409 NEYAI
-414 FIRGAEVARYELF
+414 FIRGAEVSRYELI
-427 PNRLLAINPGFVS
+427 PNRLLAINPGFVT
-440 EKIPGIEVKEPAFG
+440 EKIAGIEVKEPAFG
-454 LQAFWIDESKKDE
+454 LEAFWIDESKKNE
-467 ATHKGYTVVDPPTV
+467 AVQKGYTIVDPPTV

-493 APELLGNR
+493 APELLGNQ
-501 EFQLLV
+501 EYQLLV
-507 DGVRNKFDRLV
+507 DGLRSKFDRLV
-518 DDVFNV
+518 DDVFSSA
-524 VKPTVVKRV
+524 KPTVVKKV
-533 LQELLREVV
+533 LQELLNEGI
-542 SIRNLPYIFELILD
+542 SIRNLSFIFELILD
-556 NADKARD
+556 NVEKARD
-563 MESLVEYVRRGLK
+563 IESLTEYVRRGLK
-576 RQISGKLLSQDKQI
+576 RQIATKLLAADKQI
-590 HAVAIDSDIERM
+590 HAIALDSDLERI
-602 LTESISE
+602 LTESITE
-609 SDDGRYLSVN
+609 GEQGRFLNVN

-632 ELEQLMRKGYMPILV
+632 ELEKLMRKGYPPVLI
-647 VSGAIRPYI
+647 VSSSIRPYL

-666 VTVIAFEEVPEDIN
+666 VSVISFEEVPEDIS

>member
-1 VKADVG
+1 MRADVA

-12 VAIVLLMII
+12 VAIVFLMII
-21 PIPDFLLD
+21 PIPNFLLD
-29 FFQLLNLSI
+29 FFQLLNISV
-38 SLVILFSTMYITH
+38 SLVLLFSTMYITNS
-51 ILELASF
+51 LELASF
-58 PTLLLIVTIFRLALN
+58 PTLLLVITIFRLALN

-79 ILLQGPKFEGKVI
+79 ILLQGPEFDGKVI
-92 KTFGEFVVGGNYVVG
+92 LTFGNFVVGGNYVVG
-107 IIVFLILVIIQFIV
+107 IVVFLILVIIQFIV

-152 NAGLINEAEARK
+152 NAGLITEDEARR
-164 RREEIRRE
+164 RREQIRRE

-196 TIVNSIGGIII
+196 TVVNSLGGIII

-213 QGIVEAAKTFLLFTV
+213 MGFVDAAKTFLLYTV

-253 TEDNLGTELVKELSG
+253 AEDNLGAELIRELSS
-268 EKRVIILTGVV
+268 EKRVIVLTGIIV
-279 ILLLGILTP
+279 IFLGLVTP
-288 LPTFTSILIGGI
+288 LPTFTSLLIGGL
-300 FLVVGLI
+300 FLAVGLL
-307 IKGPEVQPEVPG
+307 IKGKEKEPQVVSAGAPA
-319 GVPPTGGIGG
+319 GVPPT
-329 ISTGVPAPSGP
+329 PSGP
-340 ILSTPEEV
+340 VLSTPEEV
-348 SEVLQS
+348 SEVIQS

-367 LADLSQG
+367 LADISQG

-403 SVILKP
+403 SVVLKP
-409 NEYAM
+409 NEYAV
-414 FIRGAEVARYELF
+414 FIRGAQIAKYELI
-427 PNRLLAINPGFVS
+427 PNRLLAINPGFVT
-440 EKIPGIEVKEPAFG
+440 ERIAGIEVKEPAFG
-454 LQAFWIDESKKDE
+454 LQAFWIDEMKKEE
-467 ATHKGYTVVDPPTV
+467 AIQKGYTVVDPPTV
-481 FATHV
+481 FATHI
-486 TEVLRKY
+486 TEILRRY

-507 DGVRNKFDRLV
+507 DGLRNKFDKLV
-518 DDVFNV
+518 DDVFSV
-524 VKPTVVKRV
+524 VKPSSVKKV
-533 LQELLREVV
+533 LQELLKESI
-542 SIRNLPYIFELILD
+542 SIRNLPFIFELILD

-563 MESLVEYVRRGLK
+563 IESLTEFVRRGLK
-576 RQISGKLLSQDKQI
+576 RQLASRLIAQDGQI
-590 HAVAIDSDIERM
+590 HAVALDTELERN
-602 LTESISE
+602 LTESIKESE
-609 SDDGRYLSVN
+609 EGRYISIN

-626 IEKISQ
+626 VERISA
-632 ELEQLMRKGYMPILV
+632 ELENLMRKGYLPIIV
-647 VSGAIRPYI
+647 VSGTIRPYI
-656 AKMVLRFIPG
+656 SKMISRFIPG
-666 VTVIAFEEVPEDIN
+666 VAVIAFEEIPEDVN
-680 LSIEGVVRI
+680 LSVEGVVRI